1 MPDRSI
7 EDIFA
12 WLDRPAERPTHPAAL
27 DADTLLAQC
36 KVEHRSSGGPGGQ
49 HRNRNRN
56 AVSLIHSPT
65 DLHAFAADHR
75 LTEDNKR
82 VAVRRLRLELAIHH
96 RVAVPAGEIRS
107 DLWRERTK
115 TGRIVLAHKH
125 HDYPT
130 MLAEA
135 LDVLDASGYDP
146 RKAGA
151 RLGVSP
157 SQLIR
162 MIADH
167 PPALAMVNEKRK
179 ARGEHELKG

>member
-7 EDIFA
+7 DDIFE
-12 WLDRPAERPTHPAAL
+12 WLDRPVERHTHPAAL
-27 DADTLLAQC
+27 AVDSLLLQC

-56 AVSLIHSPT
+56 AVSITHTAT

-82 VAVRRLRLELAIHH
+82 VAVRRLRLELAVHH
-96 RVAVPAGEIRS
+96 RVGVPSGEIRS
-107 DLWRERTK
+107 DLWRERTS
-115 TGRIVLAHKH
+115 TGRIVLSSKH
-125 HDYPT
+125 HDYPA

-135 LDVLDASGYDP
+135 LDVLDACGYDP
-146 RKAGA
+146 RKAGS

-162 MIADH
+162 MVAEH
-167 PPALAMVNEKRK
+167 RPALAMVNER
-179 ARGEHELKG
+179 RRDQGEHELKG